1 MTTRLITHL
10 RHIDL
15 GVPDFA
21 TERTFYTGM
30 WGLTEVAT
38 DTGLSFLAAEGSPEQ
53 YVVRL
58 RQATDKR
65 IDLIAFGAAT
75 PADVDTLAVQLG
87 SAGVRMISEPG
98 TVATPGGGYGFRFF
112 DNEGRTVEISADVA
126 LRTHRR
132 IEERESIP
140 VRLSHVVVNSAD
152 PEATVA
158 FYERHLGFATSDV
171 LMHPHMG
178 RMMWFLRCNDWH
190 HSFAVTRAPHAAL
203 HHASFELRGIDEY
216 MRGSGRL
223 LRAGVEKV
231 WGPGRHKAGNNTFS
245 YFLDPQGNTLEYTT
259 ELERLDEDTWHPGLH
274 DFSDPDVSDQWGTAN
289 PMDEF
294 VARKSFNDPDKGL
307 FVPPPV

>member
-21 TERTFYTGM
+21 TERAFYTGM

-307 FVPPPV
+307 FLPPPV

>member
-21 TERTFYTGM
+21 TERAFYTGM

-112 DNEGRTVEISADVA
+112 DNEGRAVEISADVA

-231 WGPGRHKAGNNTFS
+231 WGPGRHKAGNNTFT

>member
-21 TERTFYTGM
+21 TERAFYTGM

-65 IDLIAFGAAT
+65 IDLIAVGAAT

-307 FVPPPV
+307 FLPPPV